1 MTSGHLGNYPGYAYF
16 LEAMADPKHQKHH
29 RMLEWYGEKF
39 DPEEAEI
46 GRC

>member
-1 MTSGHLGNYPGYAYF
+1 
-16 LEAMADPKHQKHH
+16 MADPKHEEHN

-46 GRC
+46 GRILDNFERLAKK